1 MVCSEEKASPEL
13 IDTLVRLSEDWEREG
28 SCWGYVRNS
37 GDYFSDK
44 RIFTARDGGEVV
56 GYALITRRTA
66 ERMGSIVRDGTEYV
80 ELEELYVLPER
91 RSTGIGSAL
100 FRFAEDTVRREGA
113 PYLLLGTATKDHR
126 AILHF
131 YIDEVGMDFWSARL
145 FKKLSPDD

>member
-28 SCWGYVRNS
+28 SCWGYVRNPEDSFS
-37 GDYFSDK
+37 GQ
-44 RIFTARDGGEVV
+44 RIFTARDGKEVI
-56 GYALITRRTA
+56 GYALITHRTA
-66 ERMGSIVRDGTEYV
+66 ERMGSIVPDGTEYV
-80 ELEELYVLPER
+80 ELEELYVVPER
-91 RSTGIGSAL
+91 RNAGVGSAL
-100 FRFAEDTVRREGA
+100 FRFVEDTVRREGA